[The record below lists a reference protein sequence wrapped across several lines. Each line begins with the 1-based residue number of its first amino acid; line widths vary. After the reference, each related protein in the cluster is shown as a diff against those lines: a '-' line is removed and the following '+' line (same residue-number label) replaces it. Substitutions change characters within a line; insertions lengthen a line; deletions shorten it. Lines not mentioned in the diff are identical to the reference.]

1 MPKTFGIPQNR
12 ERVFTISIRKDID
25 DYSFEFPEPIELKLR
40 LKDLMDEVVEEKY
53 YLSDAQLKHIIENGN
68 MNCHPS
74 GKGQNGKV
82 YVGNIAPTL
91 TTGKGEGPK
100 VLATDEDTMQCI
112 QVGQMYGTEVEP
124 NPQAGRIYDSRGI
137 SPTLDTCSGGNR
149 MPKVIIG
156 SMQRH
161 CAISYN
167 GIVPT
172 LTSAMGTGGG
182 HIPMLCMDYL
192 EIRKLTPKEC
202 WRLQGFDDEDYEKA
216 EKVNSNTQL
225 YKQAGNSICVN
236 VLEKI
241 FINLLQ
247 LDGDKYNLKEKYNIQ
262 KKTLF
267 SFDI

>member
-100 VLATDEDTMQCI
+100 VLAADENTLQCI

-149 MPKVIIG
+149 MPKVVEEPKIITHKI
-156 SMQRH
+156 QQNVKVRVYPVDTEKLK
-161 CAISYN
+161 I
-167 GIVPT
+167 T
-172 LTSAMGTGGG
+172 LRDA
-182 HIPMLCMDYL
+182 
-192 EIRKLTPKEC
+192 K
-202 WRLQGFDDEDYEKA
+202 
-216 EKVNSNTQL
+216 N
-225 YKQAGNSICVN
+225 
-236 VLEKI
+236 
-241 FINLLQ
+241 
-247 LDGDKYNLKEKYNIQ
+247 KYNITNKYIAEQ
-262 KKTLF
+262 LNLAITQLEQMVVLQYQVQRYGVN
-267 SFDI
+267 